1 MAFNGDDLY
10 IEFEKDRL
18 EDGSLS
24 LVLKQVNDDHIY
36 GGICFLR
43 LPDDTINKI
52 RSGDISEEDF
62 KNAFFNS

>member
-1 MAFNGDDLY
+1 MAFSRDDLY
-10 IEFEKDRL
+10 IEFEKSRL

-36 GGICFLR
+36 DGIGFLR

-52 RSGDISEEDF
+52 RSGDISEEDV